1 MMTLEETT
9 KLYEMVLRQL
19 LPTGG
24 YDRSPHTNIAD
35 DIYGHAKALAQCDL
49 DAKRLLNVLE
59 SIPAELLE
67 EYEKE
72 YGLPLKCQTNV
83 AQTVEERLAIVNW
96 IRNTKNVLNTEYL
109 KQILILFNVNLI
121 ELVKYRPMQC
131 TTACNA
137 PVNTDRLRY
146 KVKLKLQNPVLAD
159 MDCIIY
165 NYLPAYIRYDIE
177 VI

>member
-1 MMTLEETT
+1 MTLEETT

-19 LPTGG
+19 LPVGG
-24 YDRSPHTNIAD
+24 YDRAPNTDIAN

-49 DAKRLLNVLE
+49 DAKRLLNVLD
-59 SIPAELLE
+59 SIPVELLE

-83 AQTVEERLAIVNW
+83 TQTVEERLAVVNW

-109 KQILILFNVNLI
+109 EQLLSIFNVNLV
-121 ELVKYRPMQC
+121 ELVKYKPMQC
-131 TTACNA
+131 TAPCNS
-137 PVNTDRLRY
+137 PVNTEQLRY
-146 KVKLKLQNPVLAD
+146 KVKLVLQSPVEAD

-165 NYLPAYIRYDIE
+165 NYLPAYVRYDIE

>member
-1 MMTLEETT
+1 MTLEETT

-19 LPTGG
+19 LPVGG
-24 YDRSPHTNIAD
+24 YDRAPNTDIAN

-49 DAKRLLNVLE
+49 DAKRLLNVLD
-59 SIPAELLE
+59 SIPVELLE

-83 AQTVEERLAIVNW
+83 TQTVEERLAIVNW
-96 IRNTKNVLNTEYL
+96 IKSTRNVLNKDYL
-109 KQILILFNVNLI
+109 EQLLSIFNVNLV

-131 TTACNA
+131 TAPCNS
-137 PVNTDRLRY
+137 PVNTDQLRY
-146 KVKLKLQNPVLAD
+146 KVKLKLLSPVEAD
-159 MDCIIY
+159 MDCIIK
-165 NYLPAYIRYDIE
+165 NYLPAYVRYDIE

>member
-1 MMTLEETT
+1 MTLEETT

-19 LPTGG
+19 LPAGG

-49 DAKRLLNVLE
+49 DAKRLLSVLE

-146 KVKLKLQNPVLAD
+146 KVKLKLQSPVLAD

>member
-1 MMTLEETT
+1 MALEETT

-146 KVKLKLQNPVLAD
+146 KVKLKLQSPVLAD

>member
-19 LPTGG
+19 LPVGG
-24 YDRSPHTNIAD
+24 YDRAPNTDIAN

-49 DAKRLLNVLE
+49 DAKRLLNVLD
-59 SIPAELLE
+59 SIPVELLE

-83 AQTVEERLAIVNW
+83 TQTVEERLAIVNW
-96 IRNTKNVLNTEYL
+96 IKSTRNVLNKDYL
-109 KQILILFNVNLI
+109 EQLLSIFNVNLV

-131 TTACNA
+131 TAPCNS
-137 PVNTDRLRY
+137 PVNTDQLRY
-146 KVKLKLQNPVLAD
+146 KVKLKLLSPVEAD
-159 MDCIIY
+159 MDCIIK
-165 NYLPAYIRYDIE
+165 NYLPAYVRYDIE

>member
-1 MMTLEETT
+1 MTLEETT

>member
-1 MMTLEETT
+1 MTLEETT

-59 SIPAELLE
+59 SIPVELLE

-72 YGLPLKCQTNV
+72 YGLPLKCQTKV

-146 KVKLKLQNPVLAD
+146 KVKLKLQSPVLAD